1 MIRGHSGC
9 QIIMAGTT
17 VIKRAIDY
25 PTERLFNQANK
36 QHRFH
41 IYNKCEDIIIPKV
54 LEFTHHSFTMEF
66 IQHIDIIT
74 FLSKASQPD
83 IERFVDILIEFIE
96 NNLAQCY
103 QCEMHTQ
110 LIKNKYES
118 VKPHNKLDWMF
129 HGLPEKIELP
139 MGVCHG
145 DLTFSNVLYHN
156 GKVVLID
163 FLDSF
168 VETPLIDISK
178 IWQDT
183 KHNWTIFHNNLTD
196 STRIQ
201 TVFEYINDRIYYR
214 FYREW
219 WFTYCYMFEALTL
232 MRILPYCQNEHT
244 RNFLLERLEC
254 VL

>member
-1 MIRGHSGC
+1 
-9 QIIMAGTT
+9 MAGAT

-25 PTERLFNQANK
+25 PRERLFNQANK
-36 QHRFH
+36 QAKFYY
-41 IYNKCEDIIIPKV
+41 YNSTKDIIIPKV
-54 LEFTHHSFTMEF
+54 LDYTRNSFSMEF

-74 FLSKASQPD
+74 FLGRASKLE
-83 IERFVDILIEFIE
+83 IERFVDILIDFIE
-96 NNLAQCY
+96 QCLAQC
-103 QCEMHTQ
+103 QIRAIHTD
-110 LIKNKYES
+110 LIKKKYNS
-118 VKPHNKLDWMF
+118 VKPDNRLDF
-129 HGLPEKIELP
+129 TFCSLPREITIPHG
-139 MGVCHG
+139 MCHG

-168 VETPLIDISK
+168 IETPLMDISK

-201 TVFEYINDRIYYR
+201 TVFQYINDRIYDR
-214 FYREW
+214 FHREE
-219 WFTYCYMFEALTL
+219 WFIYCYMFEALTL
-232 MRILPYCQNEHT
+232 MRILPYCQNQHT
-244 RNFLLERLEC
+244 TNFILERLKC